1 MGTVRG
7 PSVLIAHRIPSIKK
21 EPDMDHTLHPRLE
34 AAELNAANLEGITVY
49 GPQDDNVGTISHL
62 HGHGAET
69 LVIID
74 IGGFLG
80 IGTKAVALRLS
91 ELDVMRE
98 ENGEVHATT
107 ALTRDNLDA
116 MPEHL

>member
-1 MGTVRG
+1 
-7 PSVLIAHRIPSIKK
+7 
-21 EPDMDHTLHPRLE
+21 MDHTLHPRLD
-34 AAELNAANLEGITVY
+34 AAELNAANMEGITVY

-69 LVIID
+69 HVIID

-91 ELDVMRE
+91 ELDVMRDQ
-98 ENGEVHATT
+98 NGEVHATT
-107 ALTRDNLDA
+107 ALTRDDLDA
-116 MPEHL
+116 MPEHHH